1 MIDVKGKA
9 NNNMSEAQE
18 TSVSFF
24 DIIESEKRLE
34 ESVSLNVEQD
44 FQANPKNFDFIVN
57 TTKYPDDINKFEYN
71 TSLNKSIIP
80 KELKIV
86 KNSKRENSL
95 CLLKA
100 SEKENT
106 NNELH
111 HIRMMRNSIW
121 KQIDEEN
128 YELVNVCPQPYK
140 TVMPPYMGMVQF
152 MTDLGVYDE
161 ISYYQEHCD
170 GPLFRVY
177 YTNEEWVV
185 STSSLIYADGHWLNT
200 KTFIDLFKETLEV
213 IGGDLEKDLD
223 KNLSYYFVLQ
233 NPEYLQVIP
242 IEKHVIYFKEARN
255 QEFELVH
262 PDSVAIPEHYKRLN
276 VFEDWIVENDTRF
289 LNPSGLYGVVLKN
302 GDTIKVSN
310 WIYEELNQLKG
321 KESHINNMIIHILRQ
336 SHHRIE
342 LFAYNFPR
350 YLEQLNRTN
359 YLLMFYCDLLFKK
372 FMKQNVFE
380 LKQEYPLQKNLYY
393 HVKKMH
399 ELRKKCK
406 NERIH
411 LLDAIHNDG
420 AKKQGR
426 VDYMWKENYVRDYVL
441 SCSNQDINILLNMM
455 KTFLKD
461 QEELHKDGTITINEE
476 NAKFWRV

>member
-1 MIDVKGKA
+1 
-9 NNNMSEAQE
+9 
-18 TSVSFF
+18 
-24 DIIESEKRLE
+24 
-34 ESVSLNVEQD
+34 
-44 FQANPKNFDFIVN
+44 
-57 TTKYPDDINKFEYN
+57 
-71 TSLNKSIIP
+71 
-80 KELKIV
+80 
-86 KNSKRENSL
+86 
-95 CLLKA
+95 
-100 SEKENT
+100 
-106 NNELH
+106 
-111 HIRMMRNSIW
+111 MMRNSIW
-121 KQIDEEN
+121 KQTDDEN
-128 YELVNVCPQPYK
+128 YELVNVCPQPFK

-152 MTDLGVYDE
+152 MNDLEVYDN
-161 ISYYQEHCD
+161 ISYYQEHRD

-177 YTNEEWVV
+177 YTDGGWNV
-185 STSSLIYADGHWLNT
+185 STSSLIYADGHWLNY
-200 KTFIDLFKETLEV
+200 KTFIDLFNETLEV

-223 KNLSYYFVLQ
+223 KDLSYYFVLQ

-255 QEFELVH
+255 SKFELVH
-262 PDSVAIPEHYKRLN
+262 PDNVTIPEHYNRLS
-276 VFEDWIVENDTRF
+276 VFEDWIVENDKNF
-289 LNPSGLYGVVLKN
+289 LYPTGLYSVVLKN

-411 LLDAIHNDG
+411 LLDAIHNNG
-420 AKKQGR
+420 TKKQGR

-441 SCSNQDINILLNMM
+441 SCSNQDISILLNMM
-455 KTFLKD
+455 KTFLRD